1 MGQNVYGLPKGI
13 ATALDEIARNTAGGG
28 ARRKY
33 RTEDDYYNEM
43 INRGKT
49 SGFGVIKDPKMK
61 RLYNRAKERYNKE
74 HPREYKLKTV
84 NDMVMFL
91 AKNNGQYQALWQAV
105 GLNVERHEMAKRAID
120 IYQKARLLQM
130 DNIVSDEDLKEY
142 K

>member
-13 ATALDEIARNTAGGG
+13 ATALDEIARNTAGQG

-49 SGFGVIKDPKMK
+49 SGFGNITDPKRK

-74 HPREYKLKTV
+74 HPREYKLKTL

-91 AKNNGQYQALWQAV
+91 VNNNGQYQALWQAV
-105 GLNVERHEMAKRAID
+105 GLNVERHEMAKKAID
-120 IYQKARLLQM
+120 IYQTGKAF
-130 DNIVSDEDLKEY
+130 VK
-142 K
+142 